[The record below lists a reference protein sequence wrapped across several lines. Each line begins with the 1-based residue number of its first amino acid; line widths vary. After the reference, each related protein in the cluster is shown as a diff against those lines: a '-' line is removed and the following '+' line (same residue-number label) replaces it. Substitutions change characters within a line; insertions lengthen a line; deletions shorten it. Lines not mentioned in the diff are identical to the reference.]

1 MANNMVYDI
10 AIVGGGLAGLA
21 LSIQSAKAGFSVVL
35 FEKEQYPFHK
45 VCGEYISL
53 ESWDFV
59 ENLGVPLSKLQLPI
73 VNKLMVTAP
82 NGNRIE
88 HSLDLGGFGISRYS
102 IDQSL
107 YELAK
112 GLGVRVEAGVKVDDI
127 FFEADIFRVHAS
139 VGMIQSRIAVGSFGK
154 RSNLDVKWKRPFI
167 LGKQKQLDNFI
178 GVKYH
183 IDIDWPN
190 DLIALHNFKD
200 GYCGISN
207 IEDGKTCLCY
217 LTTANNLKTNGGSI
231 EAMEQTV
238 LKANPYLRDIL
249 NKAVHLYETPV
260 TIAQISFERKS
271 LIENHVLMVGDAG
284 GMITPLCGNGM
295 SMALHGSKLAY
306 EAIAP
311 FLRNELSREAM
322 EQEYSNAWSKTFAQ
336 RLKVGRLVQRF
347 FGKTWITN
355 LFVAML
361 KPFPFLVRAIVKQTH
376 GERF

>member
-1 MANNMVYDI
+1 MYNMRYDI
-10 AIVGGGLAGLA
+10 AIVGGGLAGLT
-21 LSIQSAKAGFSVVL
+21 LSIQSAKAGFKVVL

-53 ESWDFV
+53 ESWDFI
-59 ENLGVPLSKLQLPI
+59 ESLGVPLSKMQLPI
-73 VNKLMVTAP
+73 VNRLMVTAP
-82 NGNRIE
+82 NGSSIE
-88 HSLDLGGFGISRYS
+88 QPLDLGGFGISRYT
-102 IDQSL
+102 IDQAL
-107 YELAK
+107 VDLAK
-112 GLGVRVEAGVKVDDI
+112 DLGVRVEAGVKVDDI
-127 FFEADIFRVHAS
+127 VFEGDVFSVHS
-139 VGMIQSRIAVGSFGK
+139 SIGIIQSRVAVGSFGK

-200 GYCGISN
+200 GYCGISA
-207 IEDGKTCLCY
+207 IENGKTCLCY
-217 LTTANNLKTNGGSI
+217 LTTAHNLKTHNGSI
-231 EAMEQTV
+231 EFMEEAV
-238 LKANPYLRDIL
+238 LKANPYLKEIL
-249 NKAVHLYETPV
+249 EKAVHLYEAPV

-322 EQEYSNAWSKTFAQ
+322 EQQYSNAWSNTFAK
-336 RLKVGRLVQRF
+336 RLTVGRWVQGF
-347 FGKTWITN
+347 FGKTWMTN
-355 LFVAML
+355 LFIAML

-376 GERF
+376 GERY

>member
-1 MANNMVYDI
+1 MANNAVYDI
-10 AIVGGGLAGLA
+10 AIIGGGLAGLA
-21 LSIQSAKAGFSVVL
+21 LSIQSAKGGFKVIL

-53 ESWDFV
+53 ESWDFI
-59 ENLGVPLSKLQLPI
+59 EGLGVPLSKKQLPI
-73 VNKLMVTAP
+73 VNRLMVTAP
-82 NGNRIE
+82 NGHYIE
-88 HSLDLGGFGISRYS
+88 QPLDLGGFGISRYTLDNTLFQ
-102 IDQSL
+102 I
-107 YELAK
+107 ATTA
-112 GLGVRVEAGVKVDDI
+112 GVQIETGVKVDDVV
-127 FFEADIFRVHAS
+127 FEDDLFSVHS
-139 VGMIQSRIAVGSFGK
+139 SLGMIQSRVAVGSFGK

-167 LGKQKQLDNFI
+167 FGKQKQLDNFI
-178 GVKYH
+178 GIKYH

-217 LTTANNLKTNGGSI
+217 LTTAHNLKTHGGSI
-231 EAMEQTV
+231 AFMEEAV
-238 LKANPYLRDIL
+238 LKANPYLKEIL
-249 NKAVHLYETPV
+249 EKAVHLYEAPV

-271 LIENHVLMVGDAG
+271 LIEHHVLMVGDAG

-311 FLRNELSREAM
+311 FLRKELSREAM
-322 EQEYSNAWSKTFAQ
+322 EQRYTRVWTNTFAQ
-336 RLKVGRLVQRF
+336 RLTIGRWVQRF
-347 FGKTWITN
+347 FGKTWMTN

>member
-1 MANNMVYDI
+1 MYNMRYDI

-21 LSIQSAKAGFSVVL
+21 LSIQSAKAGFKVVL

-53 ESWDFV
+53 ESWDFI
-59 ENLGVPLSKLQLPI
+59 ESLGVPLSKMQLPI
-73 VNKLMVTAP
+73 VNRLMVTAP
-82 NGNRIE
+82 NGNSIE
-88 HSLDLGGFGISRYS
+88 QPLDLGGFGISRYT
-102 IDQSL
+102 IDQAL
-107 YELAK
+107 VDLAK
-112 GLGVRVEAGVKVDDI
+112 DLGVRVEAGVKVDDI
-127 FFEADIFRVHAS
+127 VFEGDVFSLHSSI
-139 VGMIQSRIAVGSFGK
+139 GIIQSRVAVGSFGK

-183 IDIDWPN
+183 IDIDWPK
-190 DLIALHNFKD
+190 DLIARHNFKD
-200 GYCGISN
+200 GYCGISA
-207 IEDGKTCLCY
+207 IENGKTCLCY
-217 LTTANNLKTNGGSI
+217 LTTAHNLKSHGGSI
-231 EAMEQTV
+231 EAMEELV
-238 LKANPYLRDIL
+238 LKTNPYLKEIL
-249 NKAVHLYETPV
+249 EKAVHLYEAPV

-311 FLRNELSREAM
+311 FLRNELSREGM
-322 EQEYSNAWSKTFAQ
+322 EQQYSNAWSNTFAK
-336 RLKVGRLVQRF
+336 RLTVGRWVQGF
-347 FGKTWITN
+347 FGKTWMTN
-355 LFVAML
+355 LFIAML

>member
-1 MANNMVYDI
+1 MYNMRYDI

-21 LSIQSAKAGFSVVL
+21 LSIQSAKAGFKVVL

-53 ESWDFV
+53 ESWDFI
-59 ENLGVPLSKLQLPI
+59 ESLGVPLSKLQLPI
-73 VNKLMVTAP
+73 VNRLMVTAP
-82 NGNRIE
+82 NGNSIE
-88 HSLDLGGFGISRYS
+88 QPLDLGGFGISRYT
-102 IDQSL
+102 IDKAL

-112 GLGVRVEAGVKVDDI
+112 GLGVRVEAGVKADDI
-127 FFEADIFRVHAS
+127 VFEADMFSVHS
-139 VGMIQSRIAVGSFGK
+139 SIGIIQSRVAVGSFGK

-190 DLIALHNFKD
+190 DLIALHNFKN

-207 IEDGKTCLCY
+207 IENGKTCLCY
-217 LTTANNLKTNGGSI
+217 LTTAHNLKTHGGSI
-231 EAMEQTV
+231 EAMEELV
-238 LKANPYLRDIL
+238 LKTNPYLKEIL
-249 NKAVHLYETPV
+249 EKAVNLYEAPV

-271 LIENHVLMVGDAG
+271 LIEHHVLMVGDAG

-306 EAIAP
+306 EAITP

-322 EQEYSNAWSKTFAQ
+322 EQQYSNAWSNTFAK
-336 RLKVGRLVQRF
+336 RLTVGRWVQGF
-347 FGKTWITN
+347 FGKTWMTN
-355 LFVAML
+355 LFIAML

>member
-21 LSIQSAKAGFSVVL
+21 LSIQSAKAGFRVVL

-53 ESWDFV
+53 ESWDFI
-59 ENLGVPLSKLQLPI
+59 ENLGIPLSKLQLPI
-73 VNKLMVTAP
+73 VNRLMVTAP
-82 NGNRIE
+82 NGNHIE
-88 HSLDLGGFGISRYS
+88 QLLDLGGFGISRYT
-102 IDQSL
+102 IDQEL
-107 YELAK
+107 YKLAK

-127 FFEADIFRVHAS
+127 VFEANEFRVHAS
-139 VGMIQSRIAVGSFGK
+139 IGMIQSRVAVGSFGK

-183 IDIDWPN
+183 IDIEWPN

-217 LTTANNLKTNGGSI
+217 LTTANNLKTHGGSI
-231 EAMEQTV
+231 AAMEQTI

-249 NKAVHLYETPV
+249 NKAVHLYEAPV
-260 TIAQISFERKS
+260 TIAQISFEQKS
-271 LIENHVLMVGDAG
+271 LVEKHLLMVGDAG

-295 SMALHGSKLAY
+295 SMALHGSKLAFN
-306 EAIAP
+306 AVAP

-322 EQEYSNAWSKTFAQ
+322 EQQYSNAWAKAFAR
-336 RLKVGRLVQRF
+336 RLKVGRWVQGF
-347 FGKTWITN
+347 FGKTWMTN
-355 LFVAML
+355 LFIAML
-361 KPFPFLVRAIVKQTH
+361 KPFPFLVCAIVKQTH